1 MKYTD
6 IDVAEEYQGDWIKFG
21 VFDTVSK
28 VDEPTIRA
36 YSMANYPE
44 EKGIMS
50 SISVWLHRL
59 PERTS
64 QQARCLLTSFH

>member
-44 EKGIMS
+44 ERAS
-50 SISVWLHRL
+50 
-59 PERTS
+59 
-64 QQARCLLTSFH
+64 